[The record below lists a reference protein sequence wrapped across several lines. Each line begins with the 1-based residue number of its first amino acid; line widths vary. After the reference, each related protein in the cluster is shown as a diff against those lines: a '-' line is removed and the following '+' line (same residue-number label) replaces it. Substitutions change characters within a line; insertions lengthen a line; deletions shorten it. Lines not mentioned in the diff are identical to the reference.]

1 MKKTI
6 KKLAALLLAGAM
18 AVGITAMAGA
28 QTVGEASE
36 GPGSIVINNAAKGET
51 YGVVKLFDA
60 RVNGDGGIT
69 YTGTI
74 PESLKDYF
82 EEVDERE
89 HIVQKKEGVK
99 DDDLLA
105 AVQNWAKS
113 QNASVTAVS
122 DGSALTFA
130 GLAYGYYAVK
140 STQGTAITI
149 DSTNPNATVYDKNSK
164 TITVDKKVDE
174 ETWSIG
180 DTITYTATFDT
191 VNYLGEGKDAKQVI
205 NYDIQDTLPDFLSDV
220 TVTSITVGGTQIET
234 QQFNNNK
241 TISIP
246 WATADE
252 GSNPKTYTNLYN
264 NGAKLVITYTAKLT
278 AISNTNAANTNTVS
292 IHPTTWNGKEEEHP
306 WDDNWQDDAVVRTYA
321 AAIKKIDGTTE
332 ESLAGAEFTI
342 KGLTVEKTADG
353 VYTVVS
359 YNPADN
365 AAESAVLTTDKDG
378 MLYIFGLDSGKKLTV
393 TEYKAPDGYNK
404 LDGPINDLEAKY
416 LTDEKVYKTSGT
428 IKYDAKGNVISES
441 STTTATTV
449 KEGSADEAKAA
460 LAKVASA
467 ATVIKNFEG
476 TELPSTG
483 GMGTTIFY
491 VIGGILV
498 LAAVI
503 VLISKRRVQQ

>member
-6 KKLAALLLAGAM
+6 KKIAALLLAGAM

-28 QTVGEASE
+28 QTVGNASE
-36 GPGSIVINNAAKGET
+36 GTGSIVINNAAKGET

-74 PESLKDYF
+74 PEPLKDYF

-89 HIVQKKEGVK
+89 HIVQKKAGVK
-99 DDDLLA
+99 DEDLLA
-105 AVQNWAKS
+105 AVQAWADTQS
-113 QNASVTAVS
+113 ASVSIES

-140 STQGTAITI
+140 STQGTVITI

-191 VNYLGEGKDAKQVI
+191 VNYLGEGEDAKQVI

-220 TVTSITVGGTQIET
+220 TVTSITVGDTPITT
-234 QQFNNNK
+234 QQFANK

-246 WATADE
+246 WATEDA
-252 GSNPKTYTNLYN
+252 GSDPKTYTNLYK

-321 AAIKKIDGTTE
+321 AAIKKVDGTSG
-332 ESLAGAEFTI
+332 ESLARAEFTI
-342 KGLTVEKTADG
+342 KGLTVEETAEG

-365 AAESAVLTTDKDG
+365 AEESAVLKTDKDG
-378 MLYIFGLDSGKKLTV
+378 MLYIFGLDSGKTLTV

-428 IKYDAKGNVISES
+428 IKYDAKGNVISAS
-441 STTTATTV
+441 STTTATTTV
-449 KEGSADEAKAA
+449 EVSADEAKAA
-460 LAKVASA
+460 LAKVASEA
-467 ATVIKNFEG
+467 KVIQNFAG